1 MEKISI
7 IGSYEDLFAGNKTSM
22 ALRINIECLKKYLQ
36 ELKLEEIYD
45 SMFKIIKNHGS
56 ITFYHRF
63 RITNNKILNE
73 VGRRYFNN
81 YGCLYKATKSFE
93 ADINNLKKQLN
104 KSLNFNYLRDDVLDC
119 SRGLGW
125 YGVHFINI
133 KILSN
138 GKVLELEKLD
148 RNKIKCNVIN
158 KDEYM
163 FEDDKNDES
172 DVTNKDGYMFV
183 DDEINN

>member
-1 MEKISI
+1 M
-7 IGSYEDLFAGNKTSM
+7 
-22 ALRINIECLKKYLQ
+22 
-36 ELKLEEIYD
+36 
-45 SMFKIIKNHGS
+45 
-56 ITFYHRF
+56 
-63 RITNNKILNE
+63 
-73 VGRRYFNN
+73 
-81 YGCLYKATKSFE
+81 
-93 ADINNLKKQLN
+93 
-104 KSLNFNYLRDDVLDC
+104 
-119 SRGLGW
+119 
-125 YGVHFINI
+125 HFINI

-183 DDEINN
+183 DDGINN